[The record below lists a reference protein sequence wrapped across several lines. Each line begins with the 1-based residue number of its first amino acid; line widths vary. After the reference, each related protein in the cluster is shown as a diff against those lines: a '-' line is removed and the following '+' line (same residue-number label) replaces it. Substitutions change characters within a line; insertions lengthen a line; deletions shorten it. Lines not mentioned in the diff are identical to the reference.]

1 MRKNATAPRRL
12 LGQTL
17 AAGLLILASLGAS
30 GCAERPTMRLHHA
43 EVRFASLQGVGLDIF
58 MSVDNTNSFD
68 IQIRNVRVEVFLAN
82 RYNLP
87 AIDYSPN
94 TWLPAGEKTVLRVPV
109 VIPYTLVPQLVNETA
124 NSLYI
129 NYHVRGSADVTAT
142 RAFGVERDHYPI
154 DEGGSIA
161 RNDMLAAAGIRIQ

>member
-1 MRKNATAPRRL
+1 MNALGPRRL
-12 LGQTL
+12 VGRTL
-17 AAGLLILASLGAS
+17 ASGLLALAALCAS

-43 EVRFASLQGVGLDIF
+43 EIRFASFQGVGLDIF
-58 MSVDNTNSFD
+58 MTVDNTNSFD

-94 TWLPAGEKTVLRVPV
+94 TWLPSGEKTVLRVPM
-109 VIPYTLVPQLVNETA
+109 VIPYTLIPRLVNETA
-124 NSLYI
+124 NSPYI

-142 RAFGVERDHYPI
+142 RAFGVERDNYPI
-154 DEGGSIA
+154 DEGGSIP
-161 RNDMLAAAGIRIQ
+161 RGDMLAAAGIRF